1 MPDNAERASG
11 PGHLKADSAP
21 RIGNPK
27 VKGASVLHATSIL
40 LIVYGAAALASGGFG
55 MLGMA
60 ALLPDM
66 DADGAPF
73 ALALIGAAVLAGGVL
88 DFVAGLVGLRAS
100 KQPGGSMAAVVLGA
114 IAALL
119 ALSGVAG
126 SLSGDASS
134 VWNAVLGLVL
144 PGLYLWGAVLARR
157 QP

>member
-40 LIVYGAAALASGGFG
+40 LIVYGAAALVSGGFG

-60 ALLPDM
+60 ALMPDM
-66 DADGAPF
+66 DAAAPY

-88 DFVAGLVGLRAS
+88 DLVAGLVGLRAS
-100 KQPGGSMAAVVLGA
+100 KRPDGSMVAVVLGA
-114 IAALL
+114 IAVLL

-126 SLSGDASS
+126 SFSGDASS
-134 VWNAVLGLVL
+134 VGTAALGLVL